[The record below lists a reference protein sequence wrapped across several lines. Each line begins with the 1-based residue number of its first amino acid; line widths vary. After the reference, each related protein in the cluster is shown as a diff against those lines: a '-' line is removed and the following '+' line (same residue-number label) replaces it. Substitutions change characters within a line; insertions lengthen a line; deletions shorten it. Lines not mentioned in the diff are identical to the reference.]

1 MSLSLIAALR
11 HHWRIRR
18 ADRLIRRLQSEKEAE
33 RFQGCWRALALN
45 LTGKL
50 WHDRT
55 RRF

>member
-1 MSLSLIAALR
+1 MTALR